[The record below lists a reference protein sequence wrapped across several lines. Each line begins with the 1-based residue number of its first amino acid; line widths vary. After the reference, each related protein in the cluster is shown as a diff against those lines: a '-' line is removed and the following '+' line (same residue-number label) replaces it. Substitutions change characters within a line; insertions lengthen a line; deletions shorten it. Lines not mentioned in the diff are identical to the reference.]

1 MFKTRVTEMLAIEY
15 PIIQGAMQWLARAE
29 LAAAV
34 SNAGGLGIVSSFTF
48 PDAGELR
55 KEIKKTRS
63 LTDNPFA
70 VNVTLLPT
78 IRPIN
83 IEEYINVAIEEG
95 VGIIE
100 TAGRNPRQYMKL
112 LKDGGVKI
120 LHKVAS
126 VRALKTAERI
136 GVDAV
141 TIVGFEEGGNPGLD
155 DVPTSVLVPA
165 AVDSVK
171 IPVIAAGGI
180 GDARGFVAALA
191 LGAEGV
197 LMGTRF
203 MLSKECPLHPRIK
216 EWLLQATEKDTMM
229 IMRSINNPERVA
241 TNDFTRSI
249 LQMEGKGASLEEL
262 MPMISGLRQQAALD
276 KGDVDEVMLPCGQ
289 AVGLMHDIP
298 NVREI
303 IEGIVSEARVIGR
316 RLNDMGLLA

>member
-1 MFKTRVTEMLAIEY
+1 MFKTRVTEMMGIKY

-34 SNAGGLGIVSSFTF
+34 SNAGGLGIISSFTF
-48 PDAGELR
+48 PDASELR
-55 KEIKKTRS
+55 QEIRKMRG
-63 LTDNPFA
+63 LTDRPFA

-83 IEEYINVAIEEG
+83 IEEYINTAIEEG

-112 LKDGGVKI
+112 LKDGGVTV

-126 VRALKTAERI
+126 VRALRTAERI

-249 LQMEGKGASLEEL
+249 LQIEEKGASLEEL
-262 MPMISGLRQQAALD
+262 TSLISGLRQQAALD
-276 KGDVDEVMLPCGQ
+276 KGDIDEVMLPCGQ
-289 AVGLMHDIP
+289 VVGLIHDIP
-298 NVREI
+298 SVRKI
-303 IEGIVSEARVIGR
+303 IEGLISEARVIGQ
-316 RLNDMGLLA
+316 RLKNMGLMA

>member
-34 SNAGGLGIVSSFTF
+34 SNAGGLGIISALTF
-48 PDAGELR
+48 PTAGELR
-55 KEIKKTRS
+55 QEIKKARS
-63 LTDNPFA
+63 LTDKPFA

-78 IRPIN
+78 VRPIN
-83 IEEYINVAIEEG
+83 IEGYISTAIEEG
-95 VGIIE
+95 VGVIE
-100 TAGRNPRQYMKL
+100 TAGRNPRQYIKL
-112 LKDGGVKI
+112 LKDGGVTV

-180 GDARGFVAALA
+180 GDARGFIAALA

-203 MLSKECPLHPRIK
+203 MLSKECPLHPMIK

-229 IMRSINNPERVA
+229 IMRSINNTERVA
-241 TNDFTRSI
+241 RNDFARSI
-249 LQMEGKGASLEEL
+249 LQMEERGASLEEL
-262 MPMISGLRQQAALD
+262 IPMISGLRQQAALD

-298 NVREI
+298 SVREI
-303 IEGIVSEARVIGR
+303 IEGIISEARVIGR
-316 RLNDMGLLA
+316 RLNDIGLLA

>member
-1 MFKTRVTEMLAIEY
+1 MFKTRITEILGIKY
-15 PIIQGAMQWLARAE
+15 PIIQGAMQWLARAD
-29 LAAAV
+29 LASAV
-34 SNAGGLGIVSSFTF
+34 SNAGGLGIISALTF

-55 KEIKKTRS
+55 QEIKETRS
-63 LTDNPFA
+63 LTDKPFA

-83 IEEYINVAIEEG
+83 IEEYINAAIEEG

-100 TAGRNPRQYMKL
+100 TAGRNPRQYMRL
-112 LKDGGVKI
+112 LKDGGVKV

-155 DVPTSVLVPA
+155 DVPTSVLIPA

-203 MLSKECPLHPRIK
+203 MLSKECPLHPGIK

-241 TNDFTRSI
+241 RNDFARSI
-249 LQMEGKGASLEEL
+249 LQMEEKGASLEEL
-262 MPMISGLRQQAALD
+262 MPMISGLRQREALD

-289 AVGLMHDIP
+289 VVGLIYEVP
-298 NVREI
+298 SVKEI
-303 IEGIVSEARVIGR
+303 IEGIVSEARVIGQ
-316 RLNDMGLLA
+316 RLSNMGLLA

>member
-1 MFKTRVTEMLAIEY
+1 MFETRVTEMLAIKY
-15 PIIQGAMQWLARAE
+15 PIIQGAMQWLARAD

-34 SNAGGLGIVSSFTF
+34 SNAGGLGIISALTF
-48 PDAGELR
+48 PTTGELR
-55 KEIKKTRS
+55 QEIQKARG
-63 LTDNPFA
+63 LTDKPFA

-78 IRPIN
+78 VRPIN
-83 IEEYINVAIEEG
+83 IEEYISAAIEEG

-112 LKDGGVKI
+112 LKDGGVTV

-155 DVPTSVLVPA
+155 DVPTSVLIPV

-203 MLSKECPLHPRIK
+203 MLSKECPLHLRIK

-229 IMRSINNPERVA
+229 IMRSVNNPERVA
-241 TNDFTRSI
+241 RNDFARSI
-249 LQMEGKGASLEEL
+249 LQMEEKGASLEEL
-262 MPMISGLRQQAALD
+262 MPMISGLRQREALD

-289 AVGLMHDIP
+289 VVGLIYEVP
-298 NVREI
+298 SVKEI
-303 IEGIVSEARVIGR
+303 IEGIVSEARVIGQ
-316 RLNDMGLLA
+316 RLSNMGLLA